1 MMVAH
6 IMGIPAEETLLQL
19 APAGAAM
26 LTALAV
32 AGHVRIERL
41 IGRRWRR

>member
-1 MMVAH
+1 MMLAH
-6 IMGIPAEETLLQL
+6 IMGIPAEEALLQL
-19 APAGAAM
+19 APAGAAT

-32 AGHVRIERL
+32 ACRVRIERL